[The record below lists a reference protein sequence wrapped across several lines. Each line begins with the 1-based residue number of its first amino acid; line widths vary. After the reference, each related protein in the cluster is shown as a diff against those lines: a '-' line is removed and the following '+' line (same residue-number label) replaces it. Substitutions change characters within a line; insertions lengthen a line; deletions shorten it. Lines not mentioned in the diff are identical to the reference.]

1 METKGKGKAII
12 GIAMAAIM
20 IASVFA
26 VMMPTSA
33 RTAGA
38 IDKGDTVFIGE
49 KHLDMTVFPVD
60 TVFYGMKDTSADGET
75 IELPDNTDFN
85 VLSTYVAGLYNTTGR
100 DTTVTDLNIKEPTI
114 GIDVLVGTSSIVDGS
129 VPQGGTFKIRAS
141 PNFGGVMK
149 DATTGDDVNIE
160 IKFTKPN
167 GITETHVVLAD
178 KREND
183 TDFPTDD
190 TWSTGTW
197 KVKISTDIDTCNE
210 LDISSSQ
217 VEFDIR
223 SEDLTIEA
231 EKDEVGRGDDMV
243 LKVKGNP
250 KTEYYLAIEDVKAG
264 EEPEIKDSDDVVAQG
279 TGEPGNN
286 TAAWIKTG
294 SDGIADIGIGTTG
307 ADKSTYT
314 IHVWEYVVGKLPAK
328 GAFLA
333 PDDVTHNGKEDDV
346 DVEVVGVTVTFDIPT
361 KVIVGDTLTIKGTVS
376 TGKKVDILIED
387 EYEDVDILDKG
398 GDNILVDENKEFEA
412 DWDTDKYMTG
422 SYTIKAYVDYTG
434 DNDIVDPDEDDDDG
448 AVTVR
453 LIQQGL
459 SAEQPR
465 NVVAEK
471 DDYTIE
477 GTATGV
483 EDVDYV
489 LVGPKGTRSKDV
501 NSVKEGLLIDS
512 TKVKDNEF
520 SEDETMKDGLDTGLW
535 IAVVLIPGRDGTYGD
550 LDVGAGKLRYADLDF
565 EGKDQSQILAI
576 LEDHTTA
583 VAGSDDKLIPLSFKV
598 ESGYVDLNPV
608 ESVGVGDPLNISGV
622 TNREPEAT
630 ITISTF
636 SKPAGA
642 LDLPAAMVDVEWTT
656 ADEGTYTATI
666 DTTDAVEGTYTLEAD
681 DGDGNTDTI
690 TVVIGAAAPTATPTP
705 EPTAEP
711 TATAIPTPA
720 ATAEPTAEPAAE
732 PTPEE
737 PGFEAVFAIA
747 GLLSIAYLVL
757 RRRK

>member
-1 METKGKGKAII
+1 METKGKSKAII
-12 GIAMAAIM
+12 GIALAAIM

-26 VMMPTSA
+26 AMMPTSA
-33 RTAGA
+33 RTAIGD
-38 IDKGDTVFIGE
+38 IERGDTVFIGE
-49 KHLDMTVFPVD
+49 KHLYMPDFAND

-85 VLSTYVAGLYNTTGR
+85 VLSTYVAGLYNTSGR

-114 GIDVLVGTSSIVDGS
+114 GIDVLVDSSSIVDGS
-129 VPQGGTFKIRAS
+129 LPQGGTFKVRAS

-149 DATTGDDVNIE
+149 DATAGGDVNVT

-167 GITETHVVLAD
+167 GITVSYPITATSQEF
-178 KREND
+178 D

-197 KVKISTDIDTCNE
+197 KVKIETDKDTCNE

-223 SEDLTIEA
+223 SEELTIEA

-250 KTEYYLAIEDVKAG
+250 KANYYLAIEDVKAG
-264 EEPEIKDSDDVVAQG
+264 EEPEIKDSDDVVKRG
-279 TGEPGNN
+279 TGEGNAGNN

-307 ADKSTYT
+307 ADKRTYT
-314 IHVWEYVVGKLPAK
+314 IHVYDTYDVVGAVPSATTDP
-328 GAFLA
+328 FEA
-333 PDDVTHNGKEDDV
+333 PDDVTGEKDKDDV

-361 KVIVGDTLTIKGTVS
+361 KVIIGETLTIKGTVS

-387 EYEDVDILDKG
+387 EYEDSVDKD
-398 GDNILVDENKEFEA
+398 GDNILVDENKEFEV
-412 DWDTDKYMTG
+412 DWETDKYMTG
-422 SYTIKAYVDYTG
+422 SYTIKAYVDYKG
-434 DNDIVDPDEDDDDG
+434 DEDVDPDEDDDDG
-448 AVTVR
+448 AITVR
-453 LIQQGL
+453 LIEQGL

-483 EDVDYV
+483 DDVDYV
-489 LVGPKGTRSKDV
+489 LIGPKGTRSKDV
-501 NSVKEGLLIDS
+501 KYVKEGLLIDS
-512 TKVKDNEF
+512 TRVKDNEF

-550 LDVGAGKLRYADLDF
+550 LGDVGAGKLKDADLDF
-565 EGKDQSQILAI
+565 EGKDQSQIVAI
-576 LEDHTTA
+576 LSDHTID
-583 VAGSDDKLIPLSFKV
+583 VAGSDDKLILLSFKV

-622 TNREPEAT
+622 TNREPETT

-642 LDLPAAMVDVEWTT
+642 LDLPAAMADVEWTT
-656 ADEGTYTATI
+656 ADEGTFTATI
-666 DTTDAVEGTYTLEAD
+666 DTSDAVEGTYVLEAD

-690 TVVIGAAAPTATPTP
+690 TVVIGEAAPEPTATAV
-705 EPTAEP
+705 PTAEP
-711 TATAIPTPA
+711 TATAVPTPA
-720 ATAEPTAEPAAE
+720 ATAEPTAEPT
-732 PTPEE
+732 PTEE
-737 PGFEAVFAIA
+737 PGFEAVF
-747 GLLSIAYLVL
+747 
-757 RRRK
+757 